1 MNFQKATGINVND
14 GRDLAFWSRRFSVTA
29 EQLRRA
35 VKQVGSEIDAL
46 AKYFG
51 KPETFR
57 RRTS

>member
-1 MNFQKATGINVND
+1 MIGQNATPINVND
-14 GRDLAFWSRRFSVTA
+14 RRELAIWSRRFGVTA

-46 AKYFG
+46 ARYFG
-51 KPETFR
+51 KPGMIP

>member
-1 MNFQKATGINVND
+1 MIGQNATPINVND
-14 GRDLAFWSRRFSVTA
+14 RRELAIWSWRFGVTE

-46 AKYFG
+46 ARYFG
-51 KPETFR
+51 KPGMIP